1 MPIIDVRS
9 PGEFAKGHA
18 TGAISIPLF
27 SDQERA
33 DIGTTYKKKGSEK
46 AIRLG
51 LELSLIHI

>member
-33 DIGTTYKKKGSEK
+33 DIGTIYKKKGSE
-46 AIRLG
+46 RPLG
-51 LELSLIHI
+51 WGLNM